1 MYIGQVLYHYKLV
14 LFQKG
19 NYLSTVIFHGEINLI
34 SFKHMI
40 LLDFISNQQVQACPW
55 QNFSLFN
62 NFADYNLDIGE
73 YMKVHIFEL
82 QRMMWS

>member
-40 LLDFISNQQVQACPW
+40 LLDFISNQQVQACP
-55 QNFSLFN
+55 
-62 NFADYNLDIGE
+62 
-73 YMKVHIFEL
+73 
-82 QRMMWS
+82 